1 MNNKYYQRFI
11 HSYGELYIFLT
22 RINKMSNTSWTLRSL
37 DLIFEEV
44 CNEEEFDIITLPL

>member
-1 MNNKYYQRFI
+1 MNNKYYKRFI

-22 RINKMSNTSWTLRSL
+22 RINKMSNTGWTLRSL
-37 DLIFEEV
+37 ISEEV